1 MTLHRSCKS
10 MWIHTRNRKGN
21 GKRSRKGSKQ
31 ALKRLYE
38 NERCIS
44 RKNPCENTAFS
55 HDRWKRLYE
64 NTERCISR
72 KNPCENTASSHDGW
86 KRLYENTTM
95 SQARQKGAGKTQHC
109 LQLVHCW
116 KVLWDPRSMSMSKR
130 SPSVIEPLDDMWWCG
145 KKQKFNNELNVYSM
159 YVIIPFFLHKMLASH
174 RQPTFRDRRW
184 TNYSNPGQLY
194 PPRPP
199 NFKVVFFFQGLRRV
213 DKTNQTP
220 QHDIKR
226 TRSLTLTFG
235 EGGVVQSFPRG
246 LNILSIYG
254 TSRYTEMW
262 DFHASEM
269 DQRENHSL
277 LSIYDTLL
285 AKNKI
290 CSKPWTRLQ
299 YFF

>member
-1 MTLHRSCKS
+1 
-10 MWIHTRNRKGN
+10 
-21 GKRSRKGSKQ
+21 
-31 ALKRLYE
+31 
-38 NERCIS
+38 
-44 RKNPCENTAFS
+44 
-55 HDRWKRLYE
+55 
-64 NTERCISR
+64 
-72 KNPCENTASSHDGW
+72 
-86 KRLYENTTM
+86 M

-116 KVLWDPRSMSMSKR
+116 EVLWDPRSMSMSKR
-130 SPSVIEPLDDMWWCG
+130 SPSVIEPLDDMWWCN
-145 KKQKFNNELNVYSM
+145 KKQKFNNELDVYST

-174 RQPTFRDRRW
+174 RQPTFRDSRW

-254 TSRYTEMW
+254 ISTYLSKIPVPIEGGAPKYI
-262 DFHASEM
+262 
-269 DQRENHSL
+269 REL
-277 LSIYDTLL
+277 
-285 AKNKI
+285 
-290 CSKPWTRLQ
+290 W
-299 YFF
+299 